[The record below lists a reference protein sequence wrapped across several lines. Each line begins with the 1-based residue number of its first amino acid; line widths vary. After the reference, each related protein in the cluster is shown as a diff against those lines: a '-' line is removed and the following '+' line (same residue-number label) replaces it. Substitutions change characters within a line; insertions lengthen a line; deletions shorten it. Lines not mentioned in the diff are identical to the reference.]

1 MRTCVKRWNQR
12 VVREGRGS
20 VISAAMLGASIPSSE
35 TIRRSPRFS
44 IDQHDIK
51 QMVPEHWHS
60 RLQGL
65 CRWVLCCAL
74 WLPEYKSHMNCAA
87 AAGFMGSKEDYVL
100 WGSAFLPLSSLS
112 FKKNFFFNGSIQLPR
127 EMEPCL
133 YSQSEREVWG
143 KAIITQ
149 VNEDCLGHPTS
160 SVTSISHKRI
170 YSEQVFLRQKS
181 RKMGKEYRQTAHR
194 QNYVNYS

>member
-1 MRTCVKRWNQR
+1 MTLSRWFLNIGTPDCRVSAGGFYAVLFGCQNINPTWIVQQQQVSWVAKRIMCSGE
-12 VVREGRGS
+12 V
-20 VISAAMLGASIPSSE
+20 LF
-35 TIRRSPRFS
+35 SP
-44 IDQHDIK
+44 
-51 QMVPEHWHS
+51 
-60 RLQGL
+60 
-65 CRWVLCCAL
+65 
-74 WLPEYKSHMNCAA
+74 
-87 AAGFMGSKEDYVL
+87 
-100 WGSAFLPLSSLS
+100 FLLFPL
-112 FKKNFFFNGSIQLPR
+112 KKNFFFNGSIQLPR

-149 VNEDCLGHPTS
+149 VNKDCLGHPTS

>member
-1 MRTCVKRWNQR
+1 MKYEKWGARWGKKRQMRACVKRWNQR
-12 VVREGRGS
+12 VVREGRGP

-87 AAGFMGSKEDYVL
+87 AARFMGSKEDYVL
-100 WGSAFLPLSSLS
+100 RGSAFLPLSSLS
-112 FKKNFFFNGSIQLPR
+112 FKKKKFFFNGSIQLPR

-133 YSQSEREVWG
+133 YSQSEREV
-143 KAIITQ
+143 
-149 VNEDCLGHPTS
+149 
-160 SVTSISHKRI
+160 
-170 YSEQVFLRQKS
+170 
-181 RKMGKEYRQTAHR
+181 
-194 QNYVNYS
+194 